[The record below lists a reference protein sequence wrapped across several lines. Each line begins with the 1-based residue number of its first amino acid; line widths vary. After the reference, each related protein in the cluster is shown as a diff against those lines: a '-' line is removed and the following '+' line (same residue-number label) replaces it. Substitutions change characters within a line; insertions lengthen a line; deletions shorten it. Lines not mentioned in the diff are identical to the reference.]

1 MKVLAIRNRILL
13 ATLALAL
20 AGTTCHAE
28 EKAHIMGGGKLTC
41 EKWTEFRDKPSIHY
55 QLEQW
60 VHGYVSGVNWSSDKK
75 QSIPADGDATVAFID
90 KYCKNN
96 PSDALAL
103 AAAALVQETGGPKA
117 KHTWKQ

>member
-1 MKVLAIRNRILL
+1 MKALPIMNRILL
-13 ATLALAL
+13 FTFVLALAS
-20 AGTTCHAE
+20 TTCYAE
-28 EKAHIMGGGKLTC
+28 EKAHILGGGNLTC
-41 EKWTEFRDKPSIHY
+41 GKWTEFRDKPSIHY

-60 VHGYVSGVNWSSDKK
+60 VYGYISGVNWSSDKK
-75 QSIPADGDATVAFID
+75 QSTPPDGEVVTFID

-96 PSDALAL
+96 PSDSVAL